1 MLICEQIGPPGVGAQ
16 HWQLIYCHKPHVLP
30 LACFFLTNFYFFLSF
45 FIIGWIRWSLWLA
58 FWFLCRSSQPRYQ
71 NPPNVNNCFFA
82 INGEQL
88 KKEDKDICLQLS
100 LWRLM
105 ADLSYF
111 KRGAFC
117 EYLRNWLLVYLLTIL
132 YLKHNSKNTSII
144 HLLTKQ

>member
-1 MLICEQIGPPGVGAQ
+1 MWTNWAARSWAQ

-30 LACFFLTNFYFFLSF
+30 PAFFSLTTFYFFFWAFLSLVELDDLCDWHF
-45 FIIGWIRWSLWLA
+45 DFDHHNPDTRIPQMSKIILI
-58 FWFLCRSSQPRYQ
+58 
-71 NPPNVNNCFFA
+71 FA

-100 LWRLM
+100 LLRLM
-105 ADLSYF
+105 SDLSYF

>member
-1 MLICEQIGPPGVGAQ
+1 MNKLGRQELGSTLAAN
-16 HWQLIYCHKPHVLP
+16 LLP
-30 LACFFLTNFYFFLSF
+30 QTSCFATCLFFLTTFYFFFVFLLLVELDDLCDWRFDFCVDHHNPDTRIPQMS
-45 FIIGWIRWSLWLA
+45 II
-58 FWFLCRSSQPRYQ
+58 
-71 NPPNVNNCFFA
+71 VFFA
-82 INGEQL
+82 INRKQL

-105 ADLSYF
+105 SDLSYF

-132 YLKHNSKNTSII
+132 YLKHNSKNTSTI